1 MNLFLGKSQIFA
13 AVGLVSGMVTSCF
26 MQPYLEVFIR
36 WHHVKM
42 DRGREIKPTERI
54 SRIAN
59 SVFTKLQVPET
70 IRNKVDFFFTKNG
83 EAVAL
88 GVLSDDHVKNFND
101 YAFIGL
107 PYFCAYEDPFD
118 IPLEDMNFASPLFP
132 YTAYS
137 AQGMRRLQ
145 LMCLSDAALEF
156 LIARE
161 VASLL
166 GSRTLVA
173 CGTSEVELSSPF
185 LPPRLASRV
194 ACLSLVVS
202 LYLAYQVCYVL
213 NRLLCLSSTCLRP
226 FRLLGYAGITILM
239 LLCQRQLI
247 VSWRRNASLALDAAV
262 AMADHDI
269 LIGGIEYYGWKRNW
283 NAFWMRILP
292 SSRRAMEVLRH
303 VVRAALSTDLPP
315 VLRYQIQRGLKDCT
329 ILHREPA
336 SELINILGGDGDYSR
351 LSFSSCFSFVISD
364 YYFIP
369 ASIDRLDNSSQ
380 PFELR
385 LDDCSP
391 AYLSNYRLPGY
402 DVNSL
407 QGDEKFASDGETLL
421 FNMAGLLAFGV
432 LPPWLASIF
441 QILSFPATCAK
452 RKAALEALL

>member
-13 AVGLVSGMVTSCF
+13 AVGLVSGVVTSCF
-26 MQPYLEVFIR
+26 MQPYLEVFVR
-36 WHHVKM
+36 WHHAKM
-42 DRGREIKPTERI
+42 ERGREIKPTERI

-59 SVFTKLQVPET
+59 SVFTKLQVPGT

-88 GVLSDDHVKNFND
+88 GILSDDHVKSFND

-166 GSRTLVA
+166 GSRTLMA

-292 SSRRAMEVLRH
+292 SSRRAMEVLRN

-336 SELINILGGDGDYSR
+336 S
-351 LSFSSCFSFVISD
+351 

-369 ASIDRLDNSSQ
+369 VSIDRLDNSSQ

-407 QGDEKFASDGETLL
+407 QGDENFASDGETLL

-441 QILSFPATCAK
+441 QMLSFPATCAK

>member
-1 MNLFLGKSQIFA
+1 MNLFLGKPQVFA
-13 AVGLVSGMVTSCF
+13 ATGLVGGVITSCF
-26 MQPYLEVFIR
+26 IQPYLEVFIR
-36 WHHVKM
+36 WHHVKTE
-42 DRGREIKPTERI
+42 RGWEIQPTERI
-54 SRIAN
+54 NRIAS
-59 SVFTKLQVPET
+59 SVFTKLKVPET
-70 IRNKVDFFFTKNG
+70 VRNKVDFFFTKSG

-88 GVLSDDHVKNFND
+88 GSLSNEQSKNFND

-107 PYFCAYEDPFD
+107 PYFCAYEDPSD

-137 AQGMRRLQ
+137 AQGMHRLQ
-145 LMCLSDAALEF
+145 LMCLSDVALEF

-166 GSRTLVA
+166 GSRKLKEY
-173 CGTSEVELSSPF
+173 GTSEVESNSPF

-194 ACLSLVVS
+194 ACVSLVVS

-226 FRLLGYAGITILM
+226 FRLLGYTGITVLM

-247 VSWRRNASLALDAAV
+247 VSWRHNASMALDAAV
-262 AMADHDI
+262 ARANHDF
-269 LIGGIEYYGWKRNW
+269 LVGGIEYYDWKRNW
-283 NAFWMRILP
+283 NSFWMRLLP
-292 SSRRAMEVLRH
+292 SARRAMKVLRN
-303 VVRAALSTDLPP
+303 VTRAALTTDLSPL
-315 VLRYQIQRGLKDCT
+315 LRYQVQRGLKDPT
-329 ILHREPA
+329 ILHRNPA
-336 SELINILGGDGDYSR
+336 S
-351 LSFSSCFSFVISD
+351 

-369 ASIDRLDNSSQ
+369 VSIDQLDNGSQ
-380 PFELR
+380 QSNLR

-391 AYLSNYRLPGY
+391 AYLSAYHLPGY
-402 DVNSL
+402 DANSL

-432 LPPWLASIF
+432 LPAWLASVF
-441 QILSFPATCAK
+441 QMLSFPATCTK